1 MGLSGSTRTRRSALF
16 LILVIAGISGARD
29 NRLLAQQEPAPPQRW
44 DGLIELISGFY
55 QWTPPTV
62 DPPIPA
68 DGPSEMS
75 RHAINGDGRYILFN
89 ATAPNLG
96 YSTTALYI
104 RDRRTG
110 ETRVQ
115 LGGPALQ
122 AVISADGDH
131 LAYKVCDPWMRQDQ
145 LPICDVYALDLRN
158 WAWTLISQGLECQ
171 FPSSKLQIPRH
182 CQRPKLQWQRRFW
195 NLGVGECVGAWSL
208 EVGI

>member
-1 MGLSGSTRTRRSALF
+1 M
-16 LILVIAGISGARD
+16 IAGISGARD
-29 NRLLAQQEPAPPQRW
+29 NRLLAQQEPALPQRW
-44 DGLIELISGFY
+44 DGLIELISGLY
-55 QWTPPTV
+55 QWAPPTV

-75 RHAINGDGRYILFN
+75 RQAINGDGRYILLN
-89 ATAPNLG
+89 ATAPKHG
-96 YSTTALYI
+96 YSTTALYN

-145 LPICDVYALDLRN
+145 LPMTLRRSQILPHRRVRCCFEPFLCLLVLEPAVGCSEAALTPQEGSAAEERKEF
-158 WAWTLISQGLECQ
+158 AAQSRRTRSCGL
-171 FPSSKLQIPRH
+171 
-182 CQRPKLQWQRRFW
+182 
-195 NLGVGECVGAWSL
+195 CVSTH
-208 EVGI
+208 